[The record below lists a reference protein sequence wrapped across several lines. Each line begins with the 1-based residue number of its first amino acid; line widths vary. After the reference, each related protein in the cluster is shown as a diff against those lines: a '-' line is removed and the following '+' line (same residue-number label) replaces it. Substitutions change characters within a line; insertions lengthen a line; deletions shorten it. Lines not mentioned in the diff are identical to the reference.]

1 MHSIT
6 QVLLLEILKYWRY
19 PKILYLKIL
28 DKHIQATCSQHVVQ
42 LFHYTIKWVV
52 KLWFLPAARWPMLP
66 QSKHV
71 QHLYMFIQFYSYP
84 AFYQHVPHLIFFHFL
99 YIFIHFHS
107 FSQAFYRCFIMF
119 LRLAIHVAQ
128 ATWQINGAA
137 LWSCCPRC
145 WQAPTEKPLV
155 LTWWISWIFL
165 MGIFG
170 TSGNHDKDM
179 YDIYIYI

>member
-1 MHSIT
+1 MFPTCCSVVPLHHKMGRQTMISCPQLDDQCCLSQNMFNTSIC
-6 QVLLLEILKYWRY
+6 LFNFI
-19 PKILYLKIL
+19 
-28 DKHIQATCSQHVVQ
+28 HIQHFTNMCPIS
-42 LFHYTIKWVV
+42 F
-52 KLWFLPAARWPMLP
+52 
-66 QSKHV
+66 S
-71 QHLYMFIQFYSYP
+71 FIFSISS
-84 AFYQHVPHLIFFHFL
+84 F
-99 YIFIHFHS
+99 IFIHFHS

-179 YDIYIYI
+179 YDIYIYIYNYIYIYIYITIHIYIYIYTIHL